1 MNLTNSKPPQDIQIE
16 RAVLCSIIN
25 DKYAQTASFGLIKSS
40 KIFFVNANRIIY
52 EKLKDIFDQGLPIS
66 TKLLFVELKKSGLV
80 ESVGGVQ
87 FITDLSYAGVLN
99 EKIEHHILILKE
111 LWIRRE
117 LIESAVKNYQNAIDE
132 TKDVFELLEES
143 QKSLMDISSELNR
156 SKSQSMVEILK
167 NCLSESQS
175 AMANGGLSGISTGWG
190 EWDKKIGGLKE
201 NNLIIIAARPAMG
214 KSALA
219 LALMKN
225 VMLQQKRCQ
234 YFSLEMSNS
243 QLGHRLIS
251 SESGV
256 SYSRAIDGR
265 ISEEELIKMG
275 NSIGRIC
282 NDYIEI
288 VETSA
293 IKMTEIRSSAYSMK
307 ALKGLDLIVIDYLQ
321 LIDSVQVKGQT
332 RDRELGIITAGLKSL
347 AKELRIP
354 IVLLAQLSR
363 EVEKRS
369 DKRPQLSDLRE
380 SGSIEQDA
388 DIVIFPLRP
397 EYYGITQLENG
408 ESTKDLMIN
417 IVAKNRGGA
426 VGDIHNYC
434 KIAFNKVEDI
444 NYVESYQTEIAPKYE
459 NQHDFFKN
467 NTDSNE
473 PGF

>member
-1 MNLTNSKPPQDIQIE
+1 MQNNKPPQDIQIE

-25 DKYAQTASFGLIKSS
+25 DKYAQSASFGLIKNSS
-40 KIFFVNANRIIY
+40 IFYVNANRIIY
-52 EKLKDIFDQGLPIS
+52 ENLKAIFDQGLPIS
-66 TKLLFVELKKSGLV
+66 TKLLFVELKKNGLV

-117 LIESAVKNYQNAIDE
+117 LIDSAIKNYQNAVDE
-132 TKDVFELLEES
+132 TKDVFELLEDN
-143 QKSLMDISSELNR
+143 QKQLSKIGSELNR
-156 SKSQSMVEILK
+156 NKAKTMVEILK
-167 NCLSESQS
+167 SCLAETQE
-175 AMANGGLSGISTGWG
+175 AMNNGGLAGISTGWG
-190 EWDKKIGGLKE
+190 EWDKKIGGLKG
-201 NNLIIIAARPAMG
+201 NNLIVIAARPAMG

-225 VMLQQKRCQ
+225 VMLQQKRCL

-243 QLGHRLIS
+243 QIGQRLIS

-265 ISEEELIKMG
+265 ISVEEMEKMA

-282 NDYIEI
+282 NDFIEI
-288 VETSA
+288 VETSS
-293 IKMTEIRSSAYSMK
+293 IKLTEIRSSSYSLK

-321 LIDSVQVKGQT
+321 LIDTGKPSGT
-332 RDRELGIITAGLKSL
+332 RDRDLGILTGGLKSL
-347 AKELRIP
+347 AKELDIP

-363 EVEKRS
+363 AVEGRS

-397 EYYGITQLENG
+397 EYYNIPQLEDG
-408 ESTKDLMIN
+408 TSTKDLMIN

-434 KIAFNKVEDI
+434 KIAFNKIEDI
-444 NYVESYQTEIAPKYE
+444 NYVE
-459 NQHDFFKN
+459 NQIELPETNPDAFNWGERPVNF
-467 NTDSNE
+467 
-473 PGF
+473 

>member
-1 MNLTNSKPPQDIQIE
+1 MTNNKPPQDIQIE

-25 DKYAQTASFGLIKSS
+25 DKYAQSASFGLIKNSS
-40 KIFFVNANRIIY
+40 IFYVNANRIIY
-52 EKLKDIFDQGLPIS
+52 ENLKAIFDQGLPIS
-66 TKLLFVELKKSGLV
+66 TKLLFVELKKNGLV

-111 LWIRRE
+111 LWIRRS
-117 LIESAVKNYQNAIDE
+117 LIDSAIKNYQMAIDE
-132 TKDVFELLEES
+132 SNDVFELLEEN
-143 QKSLMDISSELNR
+143 QKSLSVIASELNR
-156 SKSQSMVEILK
+156 NKAKTMVEILK
-167 NCLSESQS
+167 NCLAETQE
-175 AMANGGLSGISTGWG
+175 AMNNGGIAGISTGWG
-190 EWDKKIGGLKE
+190 EWDKKIGGLKG
-201 NNLIIIAARPAMG
+201 NNLIVIAARPAMG

-225 VMLQQKRCQ
+225 VMLQQKRCL

-243 QLGHRLIS
+243 QLGQRLIS
-251 SESGV
+251 SESKV

-265 ISEEELIKMG
+265 ISAQELEKMG

-288 VETSA
+288 IETSA
-293 IKMTEIRSSAYSMK
+293 IKLTEIRSSSYSLK
-307 ALKGLDLIVIDYLQ
+307 ALKGLDMVVIDYLQ
-321 LIDSVQVKGQT
+321 LIETVNNKNST
-332 RDRELGIITAGLKSL
+332 RDRDLGILTSGLKAL
-347 AKELRIP
+347 AKDLNIP
-354 IVLLAQLSR
+354 IVLIAQLSR

-397 EYYGITQLENG
+397 EYYGISQLENG

-426 VGDIHNYC
+426 VGDIHNFC
-434 KIAFNKVEDI
+434 KIAFNQIEDI
-444 NYVESYQTEIAPKYE
+444 NYVE
-459 NQHDFFKN
+459 NQIDLPPTNPDAFNWGERPINF
-467 NTDSNE
+467 
-473 PGF
+473 

>member
-1 MNLTNSKPPQDIQIE
+1 MNLTNNKTPQDIQIE

-25 DKYAQTASFGLIKSS
+25 DKYSQSASFSLIKSS
-40 KIFFVNANRIIY
+40 SIFFVNANRVIY
-52 EKLKDIFDQGLPIS
+52 EKLKDIFDKGLPIS

-87 FITDLSYAGVLN
+87 FITDLSYVGVLN

-117 LIESAVKNYQNAIDE
+117 LINSAIKNYQSAIDE
-132 TKDVFELLEES
+132 TKDVFELLEEN
-143 QKSLMDISSELNR
+143 QKQLSKISSELNR
-156 SKSQSMVEILK
+156 NKAKTMVEILK
-167 NCLSESQS
+167 NCLSETQE
-175 AMANGGLSGISTGWG
+175 AMNNGGLSGISTGWG
-190 EWDKKIGGLKE
+190 EWDKKIGGLKG
-201 NNLIIIAARPAMG
+201 NNLIVIAARPAMG

-225 VMLQQKRCQ
+225 VMLQQKRCL

-243 QLGHRLIS
+243 QIGQRLIS

-265 ISEEELIKMG
+265 ISVEEIGKMG
-275 NSIGRIC
+275 NSISRIC

-288 VETSA
+288 VETSS
-293 IKMTEIRSSAYSMK
+293 IKLTEIRSSSYSLK

-321 LIDSVQVKGQT
+321 LIDTGKTAGT
-332 RDRELGIITAGLKSL
+332 RDRDLGILTGGLKSL
-347 AKELRIP
+347 AKELDIP

-363 EVEKRS
+363 AVEGRA

-397 EYYGITQLENG
+397 EYYGISQLENG

-426 VGDIHNYC
+426 VGDIHNFC
-434 KIAFNKVEDI
+434 KIAFNKIEDVG
-444 NYVESYQTEIAPKYE
+444 YVESSQTELPEVNPEAFNWGERPV
-459 NQHDFFKN
+459 NF
-467 NTDSNE
+467 
-473 PGF
+473 

>member
-1 MNLTNSKPPQDIQIE
+1 MNLTNNKPPQDIQIE

-52 EKLKDIFDQGLPIS
+52 EKLKYIFDQGLPIS

-117 LIESAVKNYQNAIDE
+117 LIDSAIKNYQSATDE
-132 TKDVFELLEES
+132 TKDVFELLEEN
-143 QKSLMDISSELNR
+143 QKQLSKIGSELNR
-156 SKSQSMVEILK
+156 NKAKTMVEILK
-167 NCLSESQS
+167 GCLSETQD
-175 AMANGGLSGISTGWG
+175 AMNNGGLSGISTGWG
-190 EWDKKIGGLKE
+190 EWDKKIGGLKG
-201 NNLIIIAARPAMG
+201 NNLIVIAARPAMG

-225 VMLQQKRCQ
+225 VMLQQKRCL

-243 QLGHRLIS
+243 QIGQRLIS

-265 ISEEELIKMG
+265 ITVEEMGKMG

-288 VETSA
+288 VETSS
-293 IKMTEIRSSAYSMK
+293 IKLTEIRSSSYSSK

-321 LIDSVQVKGQT
+321 LIDTGKSSGT
-332 RDRELGIITAGLKSL
+332 RDRDLGILTAGLKSL
-347 AKELRIP
+347 AKELDIP

-363 EVEKRS
+363 AVEGRA

-397 EYYGITQLENG
+397 EYYGISQLENG

-426 VGDIHNYC
+426 VGDIHNFC
-434 KIAFNKVEDI
+434 KIAFNKIEDI
-444 NYVESYQTEIAPKYE
+444 GYIEPYQNETTAKFE
-459 NQHDFFKN
+459 NHNDFFKN
-467 NTDSNE
+467 NDTSFE

>member
-1 MNLTNSKPPQDIQIE
+1 MNLTNNKPPQDIQIE
-16 RAVLCSIIN
+16 RSVLCSIIN
-25 DKYAQTASFGLIKSS
+25 DKYAQSASFGLIKSS
-40 KIFFVNANRIIY
+40 AIFYVNANRIIY

-87 FITDLSYAGVLN
+87 FITDLAYVGVLN
-99 EKIEHHILILKE
+99 EKIEHYILHLKE
-111 LWIRRE
+111 LWIRRT
-117 LIESAVKNYQNAIDE
+117 LIDIALKNYQSAIDE
-132 TKDVFELLEES
+132 TKDVFELLEEN
-143 QKSLMDISSELNR
+143 QKQLSTISSELNR
-156 SKSQSMVEILK
+156 NKAKTMVEILK
-167 NCLSESQS
+167 GCLVETQE
-175 AMANGGLSGISTGWG
+175 AMNNGGLAGISTGWG
-190 EWDKKIGGLKE
+190 DWDKKIGGLKG
-201 NNLIIIAARPAMG
+201 NNLIVIAARPAMG

-225 VMLQQKRCQ
+225 VMLQQKRCL

-243 QLGHRLIS
+243 QIGQRLIS

-265 ISEEELIKMG
+265 ISVDEMTKMA

-293 IKMTEIRSSAYSMK
+293 IKLTEIRSSCYSLK

-321 LIDSVQVKGQT
+321 LIDTGKPSGT
-332 RDRELGIITAGLKSL
+332 RDRDLGILTGGLKSL
-347 AKELRIP
+347 AKELDIP

-363 EVEKRS
+363 AVEGRS

-397 EYYGITQLENG
+397 EYYGITQLDSG

-426 VGDIHNYC
+426 VGNIHNYC
-434 KIAFNKVEDI
+434 KIAFNKIEDI
-444 NYVESYQTEIAPKYE
+444 NFVENNQTELPATNPDAFNWGERPI
-459 NQHDFFKN
+459 NF
-467 NTDSNE
+467 
-473 PGF
+473 